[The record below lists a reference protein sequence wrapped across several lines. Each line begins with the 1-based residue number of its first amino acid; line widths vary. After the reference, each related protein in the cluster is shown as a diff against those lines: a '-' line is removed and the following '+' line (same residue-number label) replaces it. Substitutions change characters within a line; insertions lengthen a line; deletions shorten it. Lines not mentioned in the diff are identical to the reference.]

1 MKGEEGWREHLRQQ
15 GSSTLFAK
23 ILPKPLPLGSPGTFV
38 TNTCITAEFSPAGT
52 PLSDALLRRFDPSH
66 EAQRCPSLS
75 LLSPPYLSQ
84 ESMIPPHHSCLENLQ
99 WLLDATLLLIWTPTE
114 LRVTPPATCELV
126 SFKVYNYN
134 HKCFLSG

>member
-1 MKGEEGWREHLRQQ
+1 MKGEDGWREHLRQQ

-23 ILPKPLPLGSPGTFV
+23 ILPKPLPLGSPELSLQTPV
-38 TNTCITAEFSPAGT
+38 SLPNSHLRT
-52 PLSDALLRRFDPSH
+52 PLSDALLGRFYPSH
-66 EAQRCPSLS
+66 EAQQCPSLS

-84 ESMIPPHHSCLENLQ
+84 EFMIPPHHSCLENLQ

-134 HKCFLSG
+134 HKCFLNSG